1 MLDTGNV
8 RETQLW
14 PRFAAD
20 FPQVVAQG
28 TRSSVRLTQ
37 IGGSEEHD
45 VTVLAEAQ
53 LRIGDFDA
61 ALRPANVF
69 SAPVGDGRSH
79 GNLGMDLLSQ
89 ASEVTVDFR
98 SMTLGLR

>member
-1 MLDTGNV
+1 
-8 RETQLW
+8 
-14 PRFAAD
+14 
-20 FPQVVAQG
+20 
-28 TRSSVRLTQ
+28 
-37 IGGSEEHD
+37 